1 MPALDLD
8 QEIGED
14 RQGLPTFDHVDDL
27 RQRLQES
34 FALQTETHVVL
45 APYALDL
52 ERVIN
57 QKLVVLVSPKSVEMR
72 RNILNTICFSLPSTS
87 VLPTVD
93 CRGNLWIT

>member
-1 MPALDLD
+1 LPALHLD

-14 RQGLPTFDHVDDL
+14 RQGLPTFYHVDDL

-52 ERVIN
+52 
-57 QKLVVLVSPKSVEMR
+57 
-72 RNILNTICFSLPSTS
+72 
-87 VLPTVD
+87 
-93 CRGNLWIT
+93 